1 MKKTYSEPAVLWR
14 LNHPDGSR
22 ARATLIPG
30 TPTSTLVF
38 FFNDRFERG
47 ENIEEW
53 DQALT
58 RADNVRQALVEAGW
72 RVDDVTDEAS

>member
-1 MKKTYSEPAVLWR
+1 MKKSYSEPAVLWR
-14 LNHPDGSR
+14 LSHPDGSS

-53 DQALT
+53 EQALT
-58 RADNVRQALVEAGW
+58 RADTVRQALVEAGW
-72 RVDDVTDEAS
+72 RADDVTDEAS